1 MGGSWQPTPDGR
13 SLIGRMVLKKLG
25 HRDAR
30 TGQLDF
36 SSEAT
41 LLGLKVG
48 EENGIKEKSGI

>member
-1 MGGSWQPTPDGR
+1 
-13 SLIGRMVLKKLG
+13 MVLKKLG

-41 LLGLKVG
+41 LLGLKVR
-48 EENGIKEKSGI
+48 EENGIKETFDN